1 MEVRPTLPDVDRLEI
16 HKHKPAAGAKHKID
30 QLFYSTFYCGVNLFI
45 PVCIDERCPWLIVW
59 IDPIKPR

>member
-30 QLFYSTFYCGVNLFI
+30 QLFYSTFYCGVNLLF
-45 PVCIDERCPWLIVW
+45 PYALLNAAPG
-59 IDPIKPR
+59 